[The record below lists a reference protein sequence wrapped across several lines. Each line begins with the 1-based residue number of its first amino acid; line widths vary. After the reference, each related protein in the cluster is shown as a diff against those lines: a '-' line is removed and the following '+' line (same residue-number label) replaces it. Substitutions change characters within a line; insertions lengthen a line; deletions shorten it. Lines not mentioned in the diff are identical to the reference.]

1 MEVVREWIDEVAL
14 LTDPGPFQ
22 VLISDPGPVQEPV
35 GSGWDAFWEGA
46 FAGALAA
53 LIGGQL
59 RPQIALPEEIGTV
72 PIGVIVGGV
81 MAL

>member
-1 MEVVREWIDEVAL
+1 M
-14 LTDPGPFQ
+14 
-22 VLISDPGPVQEPV
+22 QEPD
-35 GSGWDAFWEGA
+35 GSGWVEFWEGA

-72 PIGVIVGGV
+72 PIGAIVGGV